1 MDLLHLETGLA
12 ALLFT
17 GVRVSGVMVF
27 APFLGSQS
35 VSMPVKAGLTLGIT
49 GLLFPLHHAPALPG
63 GVLAGAGIVLAE
75 FGVGLVLGLTLNFIF
90 DAVEFAGQMVGMQ
103 MGFSLV
109 NVIDPQTQVDTPVL
123 SIFHQLI
130 TLLIFLELNVH
141 HWLLRGLGKSF
152 AYLPAG
158 SIAWL
163 ETGGPALI
171 RAAGSIGLAGL
182 QMAAPVL
189 LATVVADVTL
199 GFLAKASPQLPV
211 LFFGLSIKSVLS
223 LLVMIA
229 AVVFWPRMLERHFMD
244 AIATGERFLQLA
256 R

>member
-1 MDLLHLETGLA
+1 VDLLHLETGLR
-12 ALLFT
+12 ALVFT
-17 GVRVSGVMVF
+17 GVRVSGLMVF
-27 APFLGSQS
+27 SPFLGSLS
-35 VSMPVKAGLTLGIT
+35 TPMPVKAGLTLAVT
-49 GLLFPLHHAPALPG
+49 GLLFRLHRAPALPEG
-63 GVLAGAGIVLAE
+63 LLACAGIVLAE

-109 NVIDPQTQVDTPVL
+109 NIIDPQTQVDTPVL

-130 TLLIFLELNVH
+130 TLLIFLQFNVH

-158 SIAWL
+158 SVAWL
-163 ETGGPALI
+163 ETGGPALL
-171 RAAGSIGLAGL
+171 RGAAGIGMVGV

-189 LATVVADVTL
+189 LATMVADITL
-199 GFLAKASPQLPV
+199 GFLGKASPQLPV

-229 AVVFWPRMLERHFMD
+229 AVVFWPRTLERHFME
-244 AIATGERFLQLA
+244 AVVAGERVLQLT

>member
-1 MDLLHLETGLA
+1 M
-12 ALLFT
+12 
-17 GVRVSGVMVF
+17 GV
-27 APFLGSQS
+27 
-35 VSMPVKAGLTLGIT
+35 
-49 GLLFPLHHAPALPG
+49 
-63 GVLAGAGIVLAE
+63 
-75 FGVGLVLGLTLNFIF
+75 
-90 DAVEFAGQMVGMQ
+90 
-103 MGFSLV
+103 SLV

-123 SIFHQLI
+123 SIFHKLI